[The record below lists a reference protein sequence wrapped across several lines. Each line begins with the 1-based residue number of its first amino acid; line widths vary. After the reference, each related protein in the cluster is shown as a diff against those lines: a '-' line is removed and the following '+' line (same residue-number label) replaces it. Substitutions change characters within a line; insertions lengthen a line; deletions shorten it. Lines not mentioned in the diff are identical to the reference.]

1 VKLNRDVAA
10 KNGEKLVAAGGN
22 VFSAALTKAGRDGG
36 VDGADKVGVLGFVQL
51 ECNLKGAEKGLVG
64 RGDEMLEELGHS
76 GRLLEEMVAL
86 TDG

>member
-1 VKLNRDVAA
+1 MRS
-10 KNGEKLVAAGGN
+10 E
-22 VFSAALTKAGRDGG
+22 
-36 VDGADKVGVLGFVQL
+36 
-51 ECNLKGAEKGLVG
+51 GAEKGLVG